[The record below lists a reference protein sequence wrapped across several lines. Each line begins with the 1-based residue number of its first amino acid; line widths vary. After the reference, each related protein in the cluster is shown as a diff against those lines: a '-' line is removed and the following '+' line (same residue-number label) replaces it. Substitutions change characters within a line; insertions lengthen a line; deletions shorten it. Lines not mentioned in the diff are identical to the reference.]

1 MKAIENKDM
10 GYVFKTLFIS
20 ASYYPAK
27 FYLRKSCDFSERF
40 YIYFKLSI
48 DSMHKLECP
57 IQDTLQNPKLHL
69 TPSSPCSQLGPQKTS
84 FFQWGQWAK
93 QGLGFTIP
101 LPCCP
106 DLPAVGTEY
115 DLESMER
122 DYETGISPLDWHC
135 HDGILC
141 SWHMLKASSLSLGH
155 FRGFISCIPAGIP
168 WLQLLWLRQRCVFK
182 MLAGS
187 PAPPASPWFP
197 SGQIPAN
204 SCCWSPSGFPRCPF
218 GKDKRWL

>member
-1 MKAIENKDM
+1 MVLTIRMLLKIFVEGYQYCMKAIENKDM
-10 GYVFKTLFIS
+10 GYVFKTHFIS

-27 FYLRKSCDFSERF
+27 FYLRKSCDLSERF
-40 YIYFKLSI
+40 HIYFKLSI

-57 IQDTLQNPKLHL
+57 IQDILQNPKLHL
-69 TPSSPCSQLGPQKTS
+69 TPSSPCSQLGPKKTS

-122 DYETGISPLDWHC
+122 DYETGISPCWIGTVMMASC
-135 HDGILC
+135 VPGIC
-141 SWHMLKASSLSLGH
+141 
-155 FRGFISCIPAGIP
+155 
-168 WLQLLWLRQRCVFK
+168 
-182 MLAGS
+182 
-187 PAPPASPWFP
+187 
-197 SGQIPAN
+197 
-204 SCCWSPSGFPRCPF
+204 
-218 GKDKRWL
+218 